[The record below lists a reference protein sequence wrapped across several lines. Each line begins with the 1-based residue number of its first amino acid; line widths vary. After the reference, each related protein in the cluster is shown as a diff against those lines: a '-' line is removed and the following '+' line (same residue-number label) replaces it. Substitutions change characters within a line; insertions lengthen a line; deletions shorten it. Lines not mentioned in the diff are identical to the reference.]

1 VARKAWWLA
10 RKARSGG
17 EKTQACAVGAAL
29 RLGPN
34 LVRVRVSNVQV
45 LFGQGEDKSMR
56 FGVDMGLVF

>member
-1 VARKAWWLA
+1 M
-10 RKARSGG
+10 
-17 EKTQACAVGAAL
+17 QACAVGAAL

-45 LFGQGEDKSMR
+45 LFGQGEGKSMR